1 MLIHQLQRKPA
12 PTIRA
17 LQPFLTA
24 GMRPLHVVRAIPGQ
38 LMLAPRAITPE
49 ARRRHQTIPP
59 LVVGE
64 VGRAVGV
71 FGRGDDDNGLGR
83 VIGGGGAGGAR
94 RDPWQRGRAGGTR
107 PQNWHLGGAAE
118 GEARPHGGG
127 GGFLRV
133 REDGRGDRFVDRGS
147 GSGSGGSNNSGSTSP
162 SRRGSSGSSALLVLA
177 AKAAKELLQTPTEPH
192 C

>member
-24 GMRPLHVVRAIPGQ
+24 GMRPLNVVRAIPGQ

-49 ARRRHQTIPP
+49 ARRRHEAIPP

-71 FGRGDDDNGLGR
+71 FGRGDNDNGLGR
-83 VIGGGGAGGAR
+83 VVGGGGAGGAR
-94 RDPWQRGRAGGTR
+94 RDARQGGRAGRAGT
-107 PQNWHLGGAAE
+107 QNGDLGGAAE

-177 AKAAKELLQTPTEPH
+177 AKAAKKLLQTPTEPH

>member
-17 LQPFLTA
+17 PQPLHTA
-24 GMRPLHVVRAIPGQ
+24 GMRQLDVVRTIPGQ

-49 ARRRHQTIPP
+49 ARRRHQAIPP

-71 FGRGDDDNGLGR
+71 FGRRYNNNGLGR
-83 VIGGGGAGGAR
+83 VVGGGGAGGAGLDTR
-94 RDPWQRGRAGGTR
+94 ERGWARRAG
-107 PQNWHLGGAAE
+107 PQDWHLGGAAE

-147 GSGSGGSNNSGSTSP
+147 GSNSGSTSP
-162 SRRGSSGSSALLVLA
+162 SRRGSSGRGGGSSTLLVLA
-177 AKAAKELLQTPTEPH
+177 AKAAKKLLQTPTEPH